1 MSINLRLLVGS
12 FIFASLTLVF
22 AAFSY
27 DSQLVSLE
35 LARKLYDGGSAPL
48 SRLEIAKEKTA
59 VIQSRFSPAAD
70 DSSENDEARLQGKSA
85 GEIMLA
91 ASSIMSE
98 IRQVLSADVSPDL
111 RRAVGA
117 LRYPLSR
124 IEASE
129 GNLSRGAVRREFAA
143 LWLGLEGAV
152 TVARADLAELR
163 GQTSDAIESAR
174 MRNGVALVAVFG
186 ALFGFAMF
194 LSRSIG
200 RALREMALRAREL
213 ASGASAKPGVPKGP
227 REVRDVLF
235 ALEEMGARCRK
246 IEATM
251 LSEADMMAVR
261 LNRQESQLG
270 AALNNMTQA
279 LCMLDGQKRLV
290 LSNEVFSRYFGEVA
304 PGTPARAFLT
314 DPSLTLPL
322 RENEMATDLLEVGGA
337 VMEVKRRGMIAKGLL
352 ITFEDITEKQRISR
366 RLEHVAGHD
375 GLTDLP
381 NRKNFADVL
390 DGLLAKGRHG
400 LLVAVVDIRGFKS
413 INDTHG
419 HPVGDAILKECGDRL
434 VRIAGLKATVSR
446 LGGNE
451 FAVVLPGV
459 RGTGDADAFAGALVA
474 SFDSPFDVESRRIEA
489 RGSVGTVHIAAG
501 QQMASLGA
509 DIVLQN
515 CDLALYQ
522 AKQEAG
528 SVYRRF
534 KPAMREKLQ
543 RRREMELDLQKALDE
558 GQFELFY
565 QPFIDTERRRV
576 SGFEALLRWQHP
588 ERGMISP
595 AVFIPLAEETGLI
608 ERLGKWALDAA
619 CHETSKWPE
628 DLTIS
633 VNLSAVQFKSPT
645 LVEDVRGALAASGLA
660 PRRLQIEVTESLFLD
675 EGDRVLSILKEFR
688 RLGLTI
694 SMDDFGTGY
703 SSLGYLSRFPFD
715 KIKIDQ
721 SFVRDMGRAENIA
734 IVRSIIGLS
743 RALNMSVIAEGIE
756 TPEQMQILYSEGCR
770 EMQGY
775 LFSKPRPSSDL
786 AKMLMEVAN
795 QWRSDF
801 PSLAADKS
809 MAAA

>member
-12 FIFASLTLVF
+12 FIFALLTLVF

-27 DSQLVSLE
+27 DSQLVSLD
-35 LARKLYDGGSAPL
+35 LARKLYEGGSAPL

-59 VIQSRFSPAAD
+59 EIQSRFSSAAGE
-70 DSSENDEARLQGKSA
+70 SIENDEDRLQGERA
-85 GEIMLA
+85 GEVMLA
-91 ASSIMSE
+91 ASSILSD
-98 IRQVLSADVSPDL
+98 IRQVLSADVSADL

-124 IEASE
+124 IEVSE

-152 TVARADLAELR
+152 TVARADLTALR
-163 GQTSDAIESAR
+163 AQTSKEIERAR
-174 MRNGVALVAVFG
+174 TRNGIALVAVFC

-200 RALREMALRAREL
+200 GVLREMGRRAREL
-213 ASGASAKPGVPKGP
+213 ASGAPTERIVPKGP
-227 REVRDVLF
+227 REVREVNL
-235 ALEEMGARCRK
+235 ALEEMGARCRE
-246 IEATM
+246 IETTM
-251 LSEADMMAVR
+251 MSEADMMAVR

-270 AALNNMTQA
+270 AALDNMTQA

-290 LSNEVFSRYFGEVA
+290 LCNQVFSRHFGEVA

-314 DPSLTLPL
+314 DPSLILPL
-322 RENEMATDLLEVGGA
+322 RENETATDLLEVGGA
-337 VMEVKRRGMIAKGLL
+337 IMEVKRRGMSAKGLL

-381 NRKNFADVL
+381 NRKNFAEVL
-390 DGLLAKGRHG
+390 DGLLSKGRG
-400 LLVAVVDIRGFKS
+400 LVVAVVDIRGFKS

-419 HPVGDAILKECGDRL
+419 HPVGDALLKECSNRL
-434 VRIAGLKATVSR
+434 VRISGARATVSR

-451 FAVVLPGV
+451 FAIALPGV
-459 RGTGDADAFAGALVA
+459 RGTGDADLFAASLVA
-474 SFDSPFDVESRRIEA
+474 SFQSPFDVEDRRIEA
-489 RGSVGTVHIAAG
+489 RGSVGTVYIGTGQRLAG
-501 QQMASLGA
+501 PSA

-528 SVYRRF
+528 SAYRRF
-534 KPAMREKLQ
+534 RPAMREKLQ
-543 RRREMELDLQKALDE
+543 RRREMELDLQTALDE
-558 GQFELFY
+558 GQFELYY
-565 QPFIDTERRRV
+565 QPFVDTDRKRV

-588 ERGMISP
+588 KRGMVSP
-595 AVFIPLAEETGLI
+595 SIFIPLAEETGLI
-608 ERLGKWALDAA
+608 ERLGKWALETACNEAA
-619 CHETSKWPE
+619 KWPE

-645 LVEDVRGALAASGLA
+645 LVDDVRGALAASGLQ

-721 SFVRDMGRAENIA
+721 SFVRDMARAENIA

-756 TPEQMQILYSEGCR
+756 TPEQMQILYGEGCR

-775 LFSKPRPSSDL
+775 FFSKPRPSSDL
-786 AKMLMEVAN
+786 AKILMEVAN
-795 QWRSDF
+795 QWGNDR
-801 PSLAADKS
+801 PSLRAEKSVVAA
-809 MAAA
+809 